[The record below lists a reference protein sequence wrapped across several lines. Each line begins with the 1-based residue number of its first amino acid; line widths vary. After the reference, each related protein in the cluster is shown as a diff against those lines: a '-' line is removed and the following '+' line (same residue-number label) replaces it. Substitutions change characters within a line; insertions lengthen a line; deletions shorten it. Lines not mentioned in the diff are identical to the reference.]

1 MNTDFTKHQFDVL
14 FGCGRCLS
22 EAEPSDVERS
32 WCNIIRVLHTRRRI
46 NQKGS
51 DFNASRRWQ
60 LHHHY

>member
-46 NQKGS
+46 
-51 DFNASRRWQ
+51 
-60 LHHHY
+60 